1 MSYRGPAL
9 QHSIR
14 KGTTNNET
22 GDTFVITIPKI
33 IAEQFQNVLV
43 RVYVS
48 GNSIILESGC
58 KMSIETINIHKRE
71 CYDGVRGF
79 EYTASGR
86 KIYIK

>member
-1 MSYRGPAL
+1 MSFRGPSL

-14 KGTTNNET
+14 KGTINNKT
-22 GDTFVITIPKI
+22 GDTFVITVPKI
-33 IAEQFQNVLV
+33 IAEQFQSVLL

-58 KMSIETINIHKRE
+58 KIFAQDINIHKQE
-71 CYDGVRGF
+71 CYNGIRGF
-79 EYTASGR
+79 EYTSSGK

>member
-14 KGTTNNET
+14 RGITNNKT
-22 GDTFVITIPKI
+22 GENFVITIPKI
-33 IAEQFQNVLV
+33 IAEQFQSVLV

-58 KMSIETINIHKRE
+58 KISIEDISIHKQN
-71 CYDGVRGF
+71 CYDGIRGF
-79 EYTASGR
+79 EYSASG
-86 KIYIK
+86 KKVYIK